1 MAQRGR
7 PATGQETVTLA
18 TRVPREVAL
27 RFDDYVKQLQT
38 NLPYG
43 KITKSDAMALLIRE
57 ALARELAPGGVA
69 NNDPETLKVH
79 VVNMRVAGETWA
91 DISRKLKVSVK
102 TVQRWYGQMTTKGDE

>member
-18 TRVPREVAL
+18 TRVPREIAI

-79 VVNMRVAGETWA
+79 VVNMRAANETWA
-91 DISRKLKVSVK
+91 DISRKLGVSVK
-102 TVQRWYGQMTTKGDE
+102 TVRRWYDQMMAKGDA